1 MAATPTNSKVE
12 KICQNVH
19 DSYAELV
26 RLVDG
31 PITAL
36 EPEKLFVPSSENE
49 WSIMQNLAHIV
60 EIMSY
65 WAGEIEKLVAVPG
78 QNFGRTAQHEGRLRA
93 ISEHERDSLEQVKAA
108 LPASYTRLEDVLG
121 SLQDSD
127 LELTGNHSKFGE
139 KTLDWFI
146 EEFVTGHL
154 RSHCQQIKTC
164 LTVLK

>member
-1 MAATPTNSKVE
+1 MAATPTNPKVE
-12 KICQNVH
+12 KIRQDVH

-49 WSIMQNLAHIV
+49 WTIMQNLAHIV

-65 WAGEIEKLVAVPG
+65 WAGEIAKLVAVPG

-108 LPASYTRLEDVLG
+108 LPASYARLDDVLG

-127 LELTGNHSKFGE
+127 LMLTGNHNKFGE

-154 RSHCQQIKTC
+154 RSHIEQIISH
-164 LTVLK
+164 LT